1 MGRRDGS
8 PVGGIRVVNATVRQ
22 IAEINPDAFLA
33 EGFDAAL
40 VGYTENTHLP
50 TVAVYDID
58 RCVQVLVRRDGMTA
72 EGAEDFLAANTTCAY
87 VGENGPV
94 FVRFCK

>member
-1 MGRRDGS
+1 M
-8 PVGGIRVVNATVRQ
+8 NATVRQ

-33 EGFDAAL
+33 EGLEAAL

-58 RCVQVLVRRDGMTA
+58 KCVQVLVNRDGMTA
-72 EGAEDFLAANTTCAY
+72 EGAEDFLATNTICAY
-87 VGENGPV
+87 VGENTPI